1 MSVTLYDSTVLTVE
15 IGFSTTGG
23 ANAVPLGGDL
33 SDIVWTD
40 VSAYVRDLS
49 TKRGRNNELDS
60 FSPGTMSVTLS
71 NADRRFDPEYAAGPY
86 FGAVTPSRPIR
97 VRAEYAAQGVKDL
110 FLGWID
116 GWDQQYDRPSDATV
130 LVTATDGFKILNQ
143 LTLQGSWDF
152 YTNALA
158 PWCWWK
164 FGESSP
170 ATNLYGYGS
179 RAVDLNWV
187 TNSGASSFAQA
198 APSLV
203 LDASSGAGA
212 FDENSV
218 QAESWSSPIQLFG
231 EYNDQLLELVFST
244 TNKTPGSYGIARFGG
259 SEFVMG
265 VGLVVDGS
273 GVGTVKFWRGT
284 LGGVNQVDIR
294 VSSVVVN
301 DGNPHIIHI
310 ANYWNNLPSPINP
323 TVDGV
328 ESSGVTTRNWT
339 AGYGVAST
347 RAIIGQPM
355 NSLDGDNFAS
365 YFTGTIDEVVIH
377 SQLLTLAQVQERYE
391 LMLGVYG
398 AGDSTGVRIDDLLDM
413 CDWMDDARAVTGG
426 DSTVS
431 GFTVN
436 GQTVLDALRE
446 VEAAEQ
452 GRVFISGN
460 GYVTLIPRS
469 SIFTVADYSSSQATF
484 GDGPGELAYSDID
497 FSYDDRLIMNRSTV
511 SRENGATYTL
521 DDTASQD
528 SYFIRNETISN
539 LTVDDDDFVYQVAAY
554 RLATYAQ
561 PETRIESLE
570 VKARQSPANLFPK
583 VLAYDVGT
591 RITVNRR
598 PQGVGSAISKELL
611 IEGIAHNVTIDGWTT
626 VWGLSPVPLDAF
638 ILDSATEGVLDT
650 NRLGL

>member
-1 MSVTLYDSTVLTVE
+1 VLTVE

-86 FGAVTPSRPIR
+86 FGSVTPSRPIR
-97 VRAEYAAQGVKDL
+97 VQAEYDGQGVEDL

-116 GWDQQYDRPSDATV
+116 GWDQQYNRPSDATV
-130 LVTATDGFKILNQ
+130 VVTATDGFKILNQ

-164 FGESSP
+164 FGESAP
-170 ATNLYGYGS
+170 ATTLYGYGS
-179 RAVDLNWV
+179 RPVDLSWV
-187 TNSGASSFAQA
+187 TNSGVASLAQPA
-198 APSLV
+198 ASLV

-212 FDENSV
+212 FDGNSV
-218 QAESWSSPIQLFG
+218 QSDGWSDPVRLFG

-244 TNKTPGSYGIARFGG
+244 TTKTPGSYGIARFGG

-265 VGLVVDGS
+265 VGMVVDAN
-273 GVGTVKFWRGT
+273 GVGTIKFWRGT
-284 LGGVNQVDIR
+284 LAGIDQVAIR
-294 VSSVVVN
+294 VSGVVVN

-323 TVDGV
+323 TVDGIQ
-328 ESSGVTTRNWT
+328 SSGVGARNWT
-339 AGYGVAST
+339 AGYSVASQ
-347 RAIIGQPM
+347 RAILGQPM

-398 AGDSTGVRIDDLLDM
+398 AGDSTGVRMDDLLDM
-413 CDWMDDARAVTGG
+413 CDWMDDARTLTGG

-436 GQTVLDALRE
+436 GQTVLDALKE
-446 VEAAEQ
+446 AEAAEQ
-452 GRVFISGN
+452 GRMFIAGN
-460 GYVTLIPRS
+460 GYVTLIPRF
-469 SIFTVADYSSSQATF
+469 SIFTVAAYSTSQATF
-484 GDGPGELAYSDID
+484 GDASGELPYTDIG
-497 FSYDDRLIMNRSTV
+497 FSYDDRLIVNRSTV

-521 DDTASQD
+521 DNTASQD

-539 LTVDDDDFVYQVAAY
+539 LTVDEDDFAYQVAAY
-554 RLATYAQ
+554 RLQLYAQ
-561 PETRIESLE
+561 PSTRIESLE
-570 VKARQSPANLFPK
+570 VKARQSPADLFPK

-598 PQGVGSAISKELL
+598 PQGVGAAISKDLL
-611 IEGIAHNVTIDGWTT
+611 IEGVAHDVTIDGWTT
-626 VWGLSPVPLDAF
+626 SWNLSPVPFDFF
-638 ILDSATEGVLDT
+638 ILDSTTKGVLDT